1 MPFPFAFKQR
11 RDTTDLAVVDP
22 LDERPDIDR
31 VPNSGFVE
39 RVGFYEFLNLFNAIG
54 FIEKE
59 AANHRLAVS
68 FRQRPGD
75 ECLYRCCL

>member
-11 RDTTDLAVVDP
+11 RDTTDLPVVDP

-31 VPNSGFVE
+31 GPNSGFVE
-39 RVGFYEFLNLFNAIG
+39 RVGFYEFLNFFDVIG

-68 FRQRPGD
+68 FRQAGR
-75 ECLYRCCL
+75 R